1 MSVGNVV
8 RADGPHTG
16 HRSFYAKSDFILG
29 FSFNKVRECLL

>member
-16 HRSFYAKSDFILG
+16 HRSFNVESDFILG
-29 FSFNKVRECLL
+29 FSLSKVRECLL